1 MKKILLF
8 FLFFLF
14 NFTLHSE
21 LTAQQKPRP
30 SPAAKPSTSDLPKIA
45 VWDLAAK
52 NISADHASILTSIL
66 VSEVNNLKK
75 YEVISFDNIRALTG
89 WTAEKMKL
97 GCNDTQCLTALGQM
111 DIAKLISGNVGK
123 IGNTYS
129 VSLSLFDTQK
139 TRAENHI
146 SETCRSE
153 DELIGMVKQA
163 VIKLLGEVPPGP
175 KDGDTMRDSITSMEF
190 IFIKGGC
197 FDRGDTFGD
206 GDSDERPFHEVC
218 VGGFWMGKFEVTQGQ
233 WERVMGN
240 NPSYFKSGSNYP
252 VEQVSWNDTQE
263 FIQRLNQQSGKR
275 FRLPTEAEWEYAARS
290 KGRREKWVGT
300 SSEYDLGDHAWYDK
314 NSGYRTNPVGQK
326 KPNELGLYDMSG
338 NVWEWCK
345 DWYDKDYYSR
355 RVRDNPKGPDSG
367 QYRVLRGG
375 SWFDSPR
382 SVRASL
388 RFRLE
393 PTIRNSNGGF
403 RLVLPSE

>member
-1 MKKILLF
+1 M
-8 FLFFLF
+8 
-14 NFTLHSE
+14 
-21 LTAQQKPRP
+21 
-30 SPAAKPSTSDLPKIA
+30 A

-275 FRLPTEAEWEYAARS
+275 FRLPTEAEWEYASRS
-290 KGRREKWVGT
+290 GGKQEKWAGT

-326 KPNELGLYDMSG
+326 RPNGLGLYDMAG
-338 NVWEWCK
+338 NVWEWCQ
-345 DWYDKDYYSR
+345 DWYEKDYYSR

-375 SWFDSPR
+375 SWGANPR
-382 SVRASL
+382 YVRASY
-388 RFRLE
+388 RVRYA
-393 PTIRNSNGGF
+393 PTNRDYYYGF

>member
-1 MKKILLF
+1 
-8 FLFFLF
+8 
-14 NFTLHSE
+14 
-21 LTAQQKPRP
+21 
-30 SPAAKPSTSDLPKIA
+30 
-45 VWDLAAK
+45 
-52 NISADHASILTSIL
+52 
-66 VSEVNNLKK
+66 
-75 YEVISFDNIRALTG
+75 
-89 WTAEKMKL
+89 
-97 GCNDTQCLTALGQM
+97 
-111 DIAKLISGNVGK
+111 
-123 IGNTYS
+123 
-129 VSLSLFDTQK
+129 
-139 TRAENHI
+139 
-146 SETCRSE
+146 
-153 DELIGMVKQA
+153 
-163 VIKLLGEVPPGP
+163 
-175 KDGDTMRDSITSMEF
+175 
-190 IFIKGGC
+190 
-197 FDRGDTFGD
+197 
-206 GDSDERPFHEVC
+206 
-218 VGGFWMGKFEVTQGQ
+218 
-233 WERVMGN
+233 
-240 NPSYFKSGSNYP
+240 